1 MFRLINIPVFSF
13 LLLIA
18 PLLLKGQETWS
29 LQKCV
34 EHALKN
40 NISVKQSEISLE
52 QAKISL
58 QQKKLQMAPSLNGSA
73 SNNYNYGRS
82 VDPYT
87 YTFTTEQI
95 QSANFSLNGNLTLF
109 NGFQLQNELKQSQ
122 LDFRVSEFDLEKIR
136 NDISLNVTSAF
147 LQVLYA
153 KEQFTASRN
162 RSEQSVKE
170 RDRTNAL
177 MVAGS
182 LTQGNLLDAEAQL
195 ANDEL
200 ALINTE
206 NQFAV
211 ANLTLAQL
219 LELNESDS
227 IIVEEPVT
235 DVPDLSVFSLTPQA
249 IFQLAEQSLP
259 ELKSSAFKRESAA
272 RGLSIARGARS
283 PRLSA
288 FGSFSSGYSS
298 TTTRPTGKTQF
309 IGLIPTSSI
318 TSAGDSVFSPL
329 YITPREKTPFDKQVN
344 QNFNK
349 AFGFSLN
356 IPLFNGWSVNG
367 NISRAKLNVKN
378 AEYGIELLRKQ
389 VFKSIQQ
396 AYSDAFGAQK
406 KYYASQKSRDA
417 MRSAFTFTEKKYK
430 GGLISSLDFLTSKN
444 NLSKAESDFLQAK
457 YDYIFRVKVLDFYAG
472 KKLSL

>member
-1 MFRLINIPVFSF
+1 MFRLLNTILFSSF
-13 LLLIA
+13 LIIT

-29 LQKCV
+29 LQRCV

-40 NISVKQSEISLE
+40 NISVKQSEISME

-58 QQKKLQMAPSLNGSA
+58 LQKKMQMAPTVNGSA
-73 SNNYNYGRS
+73 SNNYNFGRS

-95 QSANFSLNGNLTLF
+95 QSVNFSLNGNLTLF

-122 LDFRVSEFDLEKIR
+122 LDFRASEFDLEKIR
-136 NDISLNVTSAF
+136 NDISLNVTSSF

-153 KEQFTASRN
+153 KEQLMAAKNRN
-162 RSEQSVKE
+162 EQSIKE
-170 RDRTNAL
+170 RDRTKAL
-177 MVAGS
+177 TEAGS

-195 ANDEL
+195 ASDEL
-200 ALINTE
+200 AFINAE
-206 NQFAV
+206 NQFTV
-211 ANLTLAQL
+211 ANLTLFQL

-235 DVPDLSVFSLTPQA
+235 DVPDLSVFSLESQA
-249 IFQLAEQSLP
+249 VFQLAEQSLP
-259 ELKSSAFKRESAA
+259 ELKSSAYKERSAVRA
-272 RGLSIARGARS
+272 LAIARGARY
-283 PRLSA
+283 PRLSF
-288 FGSFSSGYSS
+288 FGSLGTGYSNTTQRFIGSKFVGLFPTGSVTNKGDTVLGQVFSS
-298 TTTRPTGKTQF
+298 T
-309 IGLIPTSSI
+309 
-318 TSAGDSVFSPL
+318 
-329 YITPREKTPFDKQVN
+329 REKTPFEDQLN
-344 QNFNK
+344 QNYSK
-349 AFGFSLN
+349 SMGFSLN
-356 IPLFNGWSVNG
+356 FPLFNGWSVNG
-367 NISRAKLNVKN
+367 NVSRAKLNMKN
-378 AEYGIELLRKQ
+378 AQYGTELIRKQ

-396 AYSDAFGAQK
+396 AHADAYGAQK

-417 MRSAFTFTEKKYK
+417 MRSSFSFTEKKYK
-430 GGLISSLDFLTSKN
+430 GGLLSSLDFLTVKN